1 MKRNLLPFAIVLL
14 SALSTNAQKYKIG
27 DTHPCGGIVFSV
39 DATGTKGFIAAS
51 KDAGQLTYV
60 EAVAPNA
67 MGQGWKLPNNKQLK
81 EMYTNLAK
89 KKLGGF
95 KPEMY
100 RSNESSGY
108 ASYPSTLHFGTGKV
122 ETSALNNKTLCRAVK
137 EFPCNNTP
145 APKPAPQQPKQSVL
159 LNAGGSLN
167 AGANLKSAN
176 GAFVLKIQ
184 DDGNLCVYPM
194 TDGQQSI
201 MPKWCSKA
209 SGFKNAKLQLKTDGN
224 LVMLDG
230 SNSIKWQSNTNKDSN
245 NKPVKLVLENDG
257 RLILLSN
264 SGKEVW
270 ASK

>member
-1 MKRNLLPFAIVLL
+1 MRKLLPFAIVLL
-14 SALSTNAQKYKIG
+14 SALATNGQKYKIG

-51 KDAGQLTYV
+51 KDAGHLTYA

-67 MGQGWKLPNNKQLK
+67 MGQGWKLPNNKLLK

-95 KPEMY
+95 KPELY
-100 RSNESSGY
+100 RSSESGY
-108 ASYPSTLHFGTGKV
+108 ASYPWALHFGTGKE

-145 APKPAPQQPKQSVL
+145 TPKPAPQQPKQSVL

-167 AGANLKSAN
+167 AGAQLKSAN
-176 GAFVLKIQ
+176 GAFILKIQ

-194 TDGQQSI
+194 TNGQQSI
-201 MPKWCSKA
+201 MPKWCSNA
-209 SGFKNAKLQLKTDGN
+209 SGFKNAKLQLKVDGN
-224 LVMLDG
+224 LVVVDG
-230 SNSIKWQSNTNKDSN
+230 SNTIKWQSNTNKDAN

-257 RLILLSN
+257 RLVLY
-264 SGKEVW
+264 SGTGKAVW
-270 ASK
+270 TNK